1 MAPDAILASDAP
13 VAGKPRPARRSPHGQ
28 VRSPLNPISGVA
40 LHPAGH
46 GSLPSRRAGWPSA
59 PRRPPALGRVRDRI
73 VGPVERGNTTEPIP
87 LISPASASEPS
98 QDVHTTW
105 LREISRLADGH
116 RRGRP
121 YGRTGSFVIRF
132 PANPDGWTTADDHRN
147 ACGHAVGPA
156 VAVRQ
161 GVRSRHPA
169 DKPGCPSGTAV
180 RAGVRVGVRPSAR
193 SGNPTACR
201 AWKVQ
206 ENKMSGCWR
215 SARRRL
221 APTTRPWP
229 PTAATSA
236 TCCRLLGIWK
246 VPGPNTSGCS
256 RSARQR
262 LAPTTRPWPRYR
274 VTRQPQRRAPGPPRG
289 DS

>member
-1 MAPDAILASDAP
+1 MRH
-13 VAGKPRPARRSPHGQ
+13 VRRTG
-28 VRSPLNPISGVA
+28 
-40 LHPAGH
+40 
-46 GSLPSRRAGWPSA
+46 
-59 PRRPPALGRVRDRI
+59 
-73 VGPVERGNTTEPIP
+73 
-87 LISPASASEPS
+87 
-98 QDVHTTW
+98 
-105 LREISRLADGH
+105 LADGH

-161 GVRSRHPA
+161 GVRSRRPA

-180 RAGVRVGVRPSAR
+180 RTGVRVGVRPSAR

-206 ENKMSGCWR
+206 GEQDER
-215 SARRRL
+215 VL
-221 APTTRPWP
+221 AIGEAALGSHHPAVATYRGNLATYCRP
-229 PTAATSA
+229 
-236 TCCRLLGIWK
+236 LGIWK